1 MATTVRDERS
11 LGQLL
16 RELTQEL
23 STLLRQ
29 EVTLAKTEMSEKAA
43 RTGANL
49 GALAVGGAVVFAGAL
64 ALLFALIN
72 ALTALLVRVVSP
84 GVAVWLA
91 PLLVGVVLAL
101 VGMAMAKKALAAL
114 RAEGI
119 TPQRTTQSLQENKEW
134 LREKIK

>member
-1 MATTVRDERS
+1 MASTVREERS

-29 EVTLAKTEMSEKAA
+29 EVALAKTEMSEKAA

-64 ALLFALIN
+64 ALLFAVVN
-72 ALTALLVRVVSP
+72 ALTTLLVRVVSP
-84 GVAVWLA
+84 EVAVWLA
-91 PLLVGVVLAL
+91 PLLVGVVLAF
-101 VGMAMAKKALAAL
+101 VGIGMAKKALAAL
-114 RAEGI
+114 REEGI